1 MLSLR
6 CKWVALRQQQCH
18 DQGCHLAHPQRLKAK
33 KTFPLTVI
41 ESIICKDLLLRLLS
55 VKLYKDVEVR
65 VTQIDRLL
73 PVANL
78 QLQI

>member
-33 KTFPLTVI
+33 KMFNSTVI